1 MSCTFL
7 FIQEGLRMLVSQ
19 DLDCTSTLYIQ
30 LSFKFITKGKCL
42 DNFIIAIW
50 NSKYC
55 MFSYFLFFK
64 HEFVMLVCTQESQSV
79 LIPCCCSIQ

>member
-1 MSCTFL
+1 
-7 FIQEGLRMLVSQ
+7 MLVSQ

-55 MFSYFLFFK
+55 ICFLIFCFLNMSSLCWCVLRNPRAFSFRVAAVFSEWRDYLAT
-64 HEFVMLVCTQESQSV
+64 VA
-79 LIPCCCSIQ
+79 